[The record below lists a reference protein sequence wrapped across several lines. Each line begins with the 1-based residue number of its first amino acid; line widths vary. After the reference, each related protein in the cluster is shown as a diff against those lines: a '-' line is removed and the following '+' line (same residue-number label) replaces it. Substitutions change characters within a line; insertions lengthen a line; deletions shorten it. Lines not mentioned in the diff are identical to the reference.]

1 MGTSAGRHLC
11 IGMDVGSTTVKAV
24 VINPAN
30 KEILWSDYQRHHT
43 KQPEYVLSMMQ
54 AIFAAFPEQSA
65 DKGGGGWKMFMTGSG
80 AGPLCAPTGG
90 KFVQE
95 VNAVSLAVEHLHPDC
110 GSVVELGG
118 QDAKIIMFKEGE
130 KKGED
135 GKVEKTANA
144 SMNDKC
150 ASGTGATID
159 KCFLKVN
166 APPEL
171 VTTLRFDDTKLH
183 HVAAKCGVFAETDIV
198 NLIKSGI
205 PANEVLCSLADAI
218 VLQNLSVLTRGGTLK
233 PKVCLLGGP
242 NTYLPFLQDC
252 WRLRIPQTWKERGF
266 DYPKDIPIEELIF
279 VPENS
284 QYYAA
289 FGAVMYGLHEDE
301 GIGVISGLSGL
312 EEYMTNGRKARLGE
326 SAGPPL
332 SKTELELEEFKR
344 TYKIP
349 KFEPMKL
356 ERGSTV
362 KAVIGLDGG
371 STSSKA
377 VLVDYE
383 SGKIICKGYQLS
395 KGNPIVD
402 TKDLLAQLRKY
413 VEEDQ
418 GAKLEVMGF
427 GATGYAADVLQE
439 CVNSDVNVVETVAH
453 MMSAVHF
460 FGDVDVICDIGG
472 QDIKVLFMKNGD
484 IANFRLSNSC
494 SAGNGMLLQAT
505 SDSFGVPVTEFAD
518 VAFKAELA
526 PKFSYGCAVFLD
538 TDRVNFQKEG
548 FSKEEML
555 AGLAQVLPKNV
566 WQYVVQIPRLASLG
580 KRFVLQG
587 GTQYNLAAVKAQ
599 VDYIK
604 ERVPGG
610 EVFVHPHTGEAGAI
624 GAAMETLRVVKRKGF
639 STFIGVQATLDLEYT
654 TKNDEETVCHFC
666 ENNCKRTFID
676 TKRPDGSTS
685 RYIAGFSCEKGTVES
700 KEAMLSLVEE
710 RKKIAKQ
717 FPNMVDYEAK
727 RAFMHFYKP
736 VPMPEDK
743 SPIRDVEVKKGFL
756 GTRRV
761 EVIRPFQRA
770 SAEVWEKRRSTRIG
784 IPRVLNIYSTAPWLR
799 TYFEALGIQR
809 QNVVFSDET
818 TEELWVEGGKYG
830 SIDPCY
836 PSKVAQAHIHNLLFH
851 HHTEK
856 KPLKYI
862 FFPILTHVNN
872 FVADTMDNASCP
884 IVAGAPDVM
893 KAAFTKEVD
902 FFAQR
907 GIEFLDPALS
917 FVEPTLMARRMF
929 ETWGPRLGITEDEN
943 DHACREAWKALTI
956 FDQDVEEKGRA
967 ILETVEHED
976 RVAILMIG
984 RPYHSDPGLNHGI
997 PEEFQVLG
1005 YPVLSIRSIPKS
1017 REYLDKYFKA
1027 ELDAGTIKTPLE
1039 LNHVWPENYSVNSAQ
1054 KVWAAVFAAHHPN
1067 VVVLDL
1073 SSFKCGHDAPTYGL
1087 IDSIIETSKTP
1098 YAALHDIDANK
1109 PGGSIKIR
1117 VKTYAHALRLHE
1129 ERLQDAAKRKAELVN
1144 ALDTKR
1150 LELLE
1155 LRSAQLE
1162 ARKQHDPEILAQMAE
1177 LRAKLT
1183 AYEAERNASLLKHP
1197 DPVEM
1202 PKGIVQLGKK
1212 TADGIV
1218 RIASRESGATGGEH
1232 APSHPRP
1239 VHHEEMMLAQEGE
1252 E

>member
-1 MGTSAGRHLC
+1 MGTSAGRQLA

-24 VINPAN
+24 VVNPAN
-30 KEILWSDYQRHHT
+30 REILWSDYQRHHT
-43 KQPEYVLSMMQ
+43 KQPEYVLAMLET
-54 AIFAAFPEQSA
+54 ILAAFPDQAASR
-65 DKGGGGWKMFMTGSG
+65 GGGGWRMFMTGSG

-95 VNAVSLAVEHLHPDC
+95 VNAVTLAVEHLHPDV
-110 GSVVELGG
+110 GSVIELGG
-118 QDAKIIMFKEGE
+118 QDAKIIMFKGGE
-130 KKGED
+130 KKENEEG
-135 GKVEKTANA
+135 GSGEKTATA

-171 VTTLRFDDTKLH
+171 VTTLRFDDSKLH

-205 PANEVLCSLADAI
+205 PATEVLCSLADAI

-233 PKVCLLGGP
+233 HRVLLLGGP

-252 WRLRIPQTWKERGF
+252 WRLRIPATWEERGY
-266 DYPKDIPIEELIF
+266 DYPKDVPIEELIF

-289 FGAVMYGLHEDE
+289 LGAVIYGLHEE
-301 GIGVISGLSGL
+301 ESIGILDTTLDGLR
-312 EEYMTNGRKARLGE
+312 EYMTNGRKARLGE

-332 SKTELELEEFKR
+332 SKTEQELEDFR
-344 TYKIP
+344 ALYKIP
-349 KFEPMKL
+349 KFSPMRL
-356 ERGSTV
+356 EAGSTV
-362 KAVIGLDGG
+362 RGVIGLDGG

-383 SGKIICKGYQLS
+383 SGDIICKGYQLS

-402 TKDLLAQLRKY
+402 TKELLGQLRDY
-413 VEEDQ
+413 VEKDQ

-439 CVNSDVNVVETVAH
+439 CVQSDVNIVETVAH

-505 SDSFGVPVTEFAD
+505 ADSFGVPVTEFAD

-566 WQYVVQIPRLASLG
+566 WQYVVQIPRLAALG
-580 KRFVLQG
+580 TRYVLQG

-604 ERVPGG
+604 ERVPNA

-624 GAAMETLRVVKRKGF
+624 GAAMETLRVVKRRGK
-639 STFIGVQATLDLEYT
+639 SSYIGIQATLDLEYW
-654 TKNDEETVCHFC
+654 TKNDESTVCHFC

-700 KEAMLSLVEE
+700 QQAMLDLVAE
-710 RKKIAKQ
+710 RKEIAKQ
-717 FPNMVDYEAK
+717 FPNMVDYESK

-736 VPMPEDK
+736 VPMPEDR
-743 SPIRDVEVKKGFL
+743 SPVQTIEVRKGLL

-761 EVIRPFQRA
+761 PVIRPFERSSPESWDA
-770 SAEVWEKRRSTRIG
+770 RRRVRIG
-784 IPRVLNIYSTAPWLR
+784 IPRVLNLYSTAPWFR
-799 TYFEALGIQR
+799 TYFECIGIPK
-809 QNVVFSDET
+809 QNICFSDAT
-818 TEELWVEGGKYG
+818 TEEMWVEGGKYG

-836 PSKVAQAHIHNLLFH
+836 PSKVAQAHIHHLLFKEH
-851 HHTEK
+851 RPEEK

-862 FFPILTHVNN
+862 FFPILTHVDS
-872 FVADTMDNASCP
+872 FVADTMDNACCP

-907 GIEFLDPALS
+907 GIEYLDPALS
-917 FVEPTLMARRMF
+917 FVEPTLMERRMF
-929 ETWGPRLGITEDEN
+929 DVFSKRLGITADEN
-943 DHACREAWKALTI
+943 EHACREAWKALTVY
-956 FDQDVEEKGRA
+956 DNDLQNKGRA
-967 ILETVEHED
+967 ILETVEAED
-976 RVAILMIG
+976 RVAILLLG
-984 RPYHSDPGLNHGI
+984 RPYHNDPGLNHGI

-1005 YPVLSIRSIPKS
+1005 YPILSIRSIPKT
-1017 REYLDKYFKA
+1017 REYLDKYYKE
-1027 ELDAGTIKTPLE
+1027 ELEKGVIKTPLE
-1039 LNHVWPENYSVNSAQ
+1039 LNHVWPENYSANSAQ
-1054 KVWAAVFAAHHPN
+1054 KVWAAAFAAHHPN

-1087 IDSIIETSKTP
+1087 VDAIIEKSKTP

-1109 PGGSIKIR
+1109 PSGSIKIR
-1117 VKTYAHALRLHE
+1117 VKTYAHALKLHE
-1129 ERLQDAAKRKAELVN
+1129 ERLQDAGKRKNDLLY
-1144 ALDTKR
+1144 ALDKKR
-1150 LELLE
+1150 VELLE
-1155 LRSAQLE
+1155 LRQEQLA
-1162 ARKQHDPEILAQMAE
+1162 ARQKSDPEIARQLEE
-1177 LRAKLT
+1177 LRARLR
-1183 AYEAERNASLLKHP
+1183 AYEAP
-1197 DPVEM
+1197 
-1202 PKGIVQLGKK
+1202 PKPPEPTPGVVQLGKK
-1212 TADGIV
+1212 TADGVV
-1218 RIASRESGATGGEH
+1218 RIAPKAGDAKRRVQS
-1232 APSHPRP
+1232 
-1239 VHHEEMMLAQEGE
+1239 VVEEANLMEGE
-1252 E
+1252 